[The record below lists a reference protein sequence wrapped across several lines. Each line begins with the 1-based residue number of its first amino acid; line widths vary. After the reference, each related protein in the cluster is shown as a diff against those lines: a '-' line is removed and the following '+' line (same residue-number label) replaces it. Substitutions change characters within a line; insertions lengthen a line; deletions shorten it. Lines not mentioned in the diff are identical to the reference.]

1 MQVEAAA
8 HEVSPVIAPL
18 HAPEPAFTSASAPAS
33 ASASASTAVSAPQI
47 EDANMPQA
55 LPASVADGFPD
66 GPVASAMLLWAEDV
80 DIPLDTARQAVQ
92 HVHAEHMP
100 QATKHGTASHIV
112 LSEPL
117 QSLMVEAIR
126 MVTGDASF
134 HPHPSMGQP
143 RSPEPPLLAS
153 ESAPKR
159 SS

>member
-33 ASASASTAVSAPQI
+33 ASASASASTAVSAPQT

-66 GPVASAMLLWAEDV
+66 GLVASAMLLWAEDV

-134 HPHPSMGQP
+134 HPHPSMG
-143 RSPEPPLLAS
+143 
-153 ESAPKR
+153 
-159 SS
+159 